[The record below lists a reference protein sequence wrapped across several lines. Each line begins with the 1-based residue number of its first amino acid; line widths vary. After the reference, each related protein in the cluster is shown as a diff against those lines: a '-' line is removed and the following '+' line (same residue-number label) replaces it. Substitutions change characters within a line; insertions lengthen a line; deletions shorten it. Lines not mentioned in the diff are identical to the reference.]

1 MPGKSI
7 NQYVVDL
14 REFLQDHPQ
23 FNRLLLWQEESGD
36 GALRFALRQALDKY
50 NYLIPPF
57 LGDVSFETFPA
68 DSLMVRLAASNV
80 LEMVGVLRTRN
91 SLNYSDA
98 GLTIRDTEK
107 SQEYRQWALQF
118 KQEALNDAKQY
129 KEVHNIQSILSA
141 SGIGSSYGRF

>member
-1 MPGKSI
+1 MPGKAI
-7 NQYVVDL
+7 NDYVVDL

-36 GALRFALRQALDKY
+36 GAFRFALRQALDKY
-50 NYLIPPF
+50 NYLIPPL
-57 LGDVSFETFPA
+57 LGAVSFESFPA
-68 DSLMVRLAASNV
+68 DSLIVRMAASIV

-107 SQEYRQWALQF
+107 GQEYRQWALQF
-118 KQEALNDAKQY
+118 KQEALMDAKAY
-129 KEVHNIQSILSA
+129 KDVRNIQSILYSG
-141 SGIGSSYGRF
+141 GIGSSYGR